1 MDYSAIIK
9 KSWQHIKDHRVL
21 WWLGIVAAFTEG
33 TSGGSGSSGNNDI
46 FKNINNTDSNTISTT
61 NIKDHLVDT
70 ASRLPKV
77 LGTTYQDSYSKA
89 INFIELN
96 VLLIVA
102 IAILLLLIIVAITYL
117 SYSAKAALILSVDDL
132 ESNKSIG
139 KFSDLFNRGK
149 NYGWKIYGLNIIFGL
164 IILACVAIF
173 ALPIFYII
181 SAGENGDLALL
192 LLLFLTGGTLITVLS
207 IFLGLI
213 IKFAERIIV
222 LTNSSVFES
231 FTKARELVFKKF
243 SVSIITLLVSIGLNI
258 LFGMIIALVFIA
270 PLAVIFGFLFIGSS
284 ANYSLFIIPIIIGG
298 IILFSLALFLN
309 GIFAAFSS
317 SYWTIS
323 YRALD
328 YLANTEN
335 K

>member
-9 KSWQHIKDHRVL
+9 KSWHYIKSHRVL
-21 WWLGIVAAFTEG
+21 WWLGIFAALTEG
-33 TSGGSGSSGNNDI
+33 SGGGFTSNWSGSSSDFNLPN
-46 FKNINNTDSNTISTT
+46 NNTQSMEP
-61 NIKDHLVDT
+61 IKQQIADKFHNF
-70 ASRLPKV
+70 PKV
-77 LGTTYQDSYSKA
+77 LGTSSQDSWATVS
-89 INFIELN
+89 NFFEN
-96 VLLIVA
+96 HSAYVLIFV
-102 IAILLLLIIVAITYL
+102 ILFLIISVIIAYL
-117 SYSAKAALILSVDDL
+117 SFSARASLIASVDNL
-132 ESNKSIG
+132 EANKPINN
-139 KFSDLFNRGK
+139 FSDNFKQGFK
-149 NYGWKIYGLNIIFGL
+149 YGWKIYGLYIIFGL
-164 IILACVAIF
+164 IILSCVAIF

-181 SAGENGDLALL
+181 SAGENGNVALL

-231 FTKARELVFKKF
+231 FTKARELVFKKI

-270 PLAVIFGFLFIGSS
+270 PLAVIFGFLFIGDS
-284 ANYSLFIIPIIIGG
+284 ANYSLLIIPAIIGG